1 MANMKL
7 GRWILSSIAALT
19 ALSPYVADMNKTHMY
34 NPNWSPHAKYH
45 DAQTMLL
52 GSLLGISS
60 LYFLWRKRGNQQ
72 LQLQVATLLA
82 SLFWLSQAGSIFFP
96 GAEFFDPAYAHL
108 VPKVSGIR
116 FNQAMIDIVVLL
128 FIAIAYLLEQGRMKR
143 A

>member
-1 MANMKL
+1 MKL
-7 GRWILSSIAALT
+7 GRWILSSIAVLT

-60 LYFLWRKRGNQQ
+60 LYFLWRKRGSQQ

-96 GAEFFDPAYAHL
+96 GADFFDPEYAHL
-108 VPKVSGIR
+108 FPSPPWNSSR
-116 FNQAMIDIVVLL
+116 
-128 FIAIAYLLEQGRMKR
+128 
-143 A
+143 